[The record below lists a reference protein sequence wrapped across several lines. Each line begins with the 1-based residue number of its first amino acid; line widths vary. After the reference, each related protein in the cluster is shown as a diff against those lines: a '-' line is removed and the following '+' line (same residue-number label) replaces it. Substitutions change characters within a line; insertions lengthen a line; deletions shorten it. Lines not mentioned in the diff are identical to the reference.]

1 MELFLIAFGVMALAA
16 CGMALGAIAGRRPLR
31 SGCGEAA
38 CELGGGDGDCPNEAP
53 RTPASP

>member
-16 CGMALGAIAGRRPLR
+16 GGMALGVLAGRRPLR

-38 CELGGGDGDCPNEAP
+38 CELCGGDGNCPSE
-53 RTPASP
+53 SPDTRVSP

>member
-16 CGMALGAIAGRRPLR
+16 CGMALGALAGRRPWR

-38 CELGGGDGDCPNEAP
+38 CELSTPWLARLASGREA
-53 RTPASP
+53 S